1 MMMYSIRITSF
12 LRKTN
17 TQEERTLTA
26 YRFGSATDGFRRMSI
41 ICLKSF

>member
-26 YRFGSATDGFRRMSI
+26 YRFGNAIGDSRHVSI
-41 ICLKSF
+41 IY